1 MPTHT
6 VLYTRRAL
14 SLLVVGT
21 FLLLA
26 GCTEPP
32 VPSTLERVQESG
44 VLRVVSRNSPSTY
57 FQDRNGETGF
67 EYEMVKRFADELGVE
82 LKIETADNLNDLFLR
97 LNQKDGPVLAAAGLV
112 ESSGRLNQALFSQP
126 YLDVTPQVVYHN
138 GQPRPAKVED
148 LLGKRIMV
156 LKGSSHAEQLLAL
169 KVRFPELQYEESE
182 AVEIVDLLSMVDEG
196 LIDLTLVDSNELAMN
211 QVYFPKVRVA
221 FDLGGPD
228 KMAWAVAAGE
238 DQSLL
243 IKVNSFLKQAKK
255 DGTLQKLK
263 ERYYGHLDKMGYV
276 GAFMFAKH
284 LQERLPRYEK
294 HFKQAAKER
303 GMDWRLL
310 AAMGYQE
317 SLWQPEATSK
327 TGVRGLMMLTQRTA
341 QAMGVANRLDPKQS
355 IDGGAKYI
363 QHIMNDLLPD
373 TIIEADRVWFALAAY
388 NVGFAHLLDARKL
401 TKDEGLNPDRWL
413 DVKKIL
419 PRLAQKQW
427 YSKTRY
433 GYARGGEPVHF
444 VNNIRRYYDILSW
457 STQPQ
462 LEAGQLADNSGL
474 HKPAV
479 NQQPLPSELAPL

>member
-6 VLYTRRAL
+6 VPYTRRAL
-14 SLLVVGT
+14 SVLAAGV

-67 EYEMVKRFADELGVE
+67 EYELVKRFADELGVE
-82 LKIETADNLNDLFLR
+82 LQIETADNLNDLYLR
-97 LNQKDGPVLAAAGLV
+97 LNKKDGPQLAAAGLV
-112 ESSGRLNQALFSQP
+112 ESSGRKSQALFSQA
-126 YLDVTPQVVYHN
+126 YLDVTPQVVYRN
-138 GQPRPAKVED
+138 GQSRPTRVED

-156 LKGSSHAEQLLAL
+156 LKGSSHSEQLLAL
-169 KVRFPELQYEESE
+169 KIQFPELQYEESD

-211 QVYFPKVRVA
+211 QVYFPNVRVA

-228 KMAWAVAAGE
+228 KLGWAVAIGE
-238 DQSLL
+238 DHSLL
-243 IKVNSFLKQAKK
+243 NKVNSFLSQARQ

-276 GAFMFAKH
+276 GAFLFAKH

-317 SLWQPEATSK
+317 SLWQAEATSK

-355 IDGGAKYI
+355 IDGGAKYV
-363 QHIMNDLLPD
+363 QHIMDDLLPD
-373 TIIEADRVWFALAAY
+373 SIIEADRLWFALAAY
-388 NVGFAHLLDARKL
+388 NVGYAHLLDARKL
-401 TKDEGLNPDRWL
+401 AKDEGLNPDRWL
-413 DVKKIL
+413 DVKKML

-433 GYARGGEPVHF
+433 GYARGGEPVHY

-462 LEAGQLADNSGL
+462 LESGQLADNSGL
-474 HKPAV
+474 HQPGIDNEPV
-479 NQQPLPSELAPL
+479 NEKLAPL